1 MCDFCLNQLRWFR
14 FFISA
19 WQFVKKKLLMQKVFN
34 FLVRI
39 TCMCTVGISLTASE
53 LTEKKIT
60 FTPNVGKINKECYK
74 GS

>member
-1 MCDFCLNQLRWFR
+1 
-14 FFISA
+14 
-19 WQFVKKKLLMQKVFN
+19 
-34 FLVRI
+34 
-39 TCMCTVGISLTASE
+39 MCTVGISLTASE

>member
-1 MCDFCLNQLRWFR
+1 MVQMFLFLLG
-14 FFISA
+14 SLL
-19 WQFVKKKLLMQKVFN
+19 KKKLLMQKVFN

-60 FTPNVGKINKECYK
+60 FTPDVGKD
-74 GS
+74 

>member
-1 MCDFCLNQLRWFR
+1 
-14 FFISA
+14 
-19 WQFVKKKLLMQKVFN
+19 MQKVFN

-60 FTPNVGKINKECYK
+60 FTPNVGKINKECY
-74 GS
+74 